1 MPQAI
6 QQLRARAAR
15 LSLRGRLGLSGK
27 LLLLTIP
34 FVLIAEILIYVP
46 AIANFRM
53 NRLNDRLAAANTA
66 ALVLDAAPSGMVP
79 DSLARQILGSIGARA
94 VAIKMGQQRRLL
106 ASADLPAA
114 IDHDID
120 MRTMTP
126 WSAIVGSFETMLE
139 SGNQAIRIIGPGPR
153 GAQFIEVVTD
163 ELPLRQSMYRFS
175 RNLLLLSLAIA
186 VLTAALVYLAL
197 HFLFVRP
204 MRRLTANLVGFHQN
218 PESSARIIVPSQRGD
233 EIGVAERELSD
244 MQRDLVSM
252 LHQKSRL
259 AALGLAVSKINH
271 DLRNLLASSQLLS
284 DQLAS
289 VPDPRV
295 QRFAPKLMRS
305 LERAI
310 AFCQSTLSYGR
321 AQEAAPDRRM
331 IAVESVVNQKLEEFL
346 LENPLE
352 ARAISAKVV
361 EAARAREAARKAR
374 EMTRRK
380 GALDIAGLP
389 GKLADCQE
397 KDPAQSELFIVEGD
411 SAGGSAKQG
420 RNRRNQAVL
429 PLRGKILNV
438 ERARFDRMLNS
449 AEVGTLITA
458 LGTGIG
464 PDEFNVDKL
473 RYHRIIIMTDA
484 DVDGAHIR
492 TLLLTFF
499 FRHMKDVITNGHM
512 FIAQPPLYKMAI
524 GRQAR
529 YVYSDKE
536 RDDLIEKDKAKVTN
550 RFKGLG
556 EMNAEQL
563 WETTMDPTKRVLLR
577 VDIEDAMVADTIF
590 SNLMGDDVA
599 PRKAFIQAHA
609 ASVRN
614 LDV

>member
-1 MPQAI
+1 MSATDAPPI
-6 QQLRARAAR
+6 TRKPRQQPSR
-15 LSLRGRLGLSGK
+15 RLGLSGK

-34 FVLIAEILIYVP
+34 LVMIAEILIYVP

-79 DSLARQILGSIGARA
+79 DSLARQILTSIGARA

-114 IDHDID
+114 IDHDVD
-120 MRTMTP
+120 MREMTV
-126 WSAIVGSFETMLE
+126 WSAIVDSFEVMLE
-139 SGNQAIRIIGPGPR
+139 SGNQTIRVIGPAPGA
-153 GAQFIEVVTD
+153 AQFIEVVID
-163 ELPLRQSMYRFS
+163 ELPLRQAMYRFS
-175 RNLLLLSLAIA
+175 RNLLVISLVIA

-204 MRRLTANLVGFHQN
+204 MRRLTASLVGFHMN

-331 IAVESVVNQKLEEFL
+331 IPIEPVVAEVRETAGLASDGSIAWVTAIERGLTIDADPDQLFRVLLNLVRNAAQALEGRPKTDPMSDAAIQQIRITGRREGSV
-346 LENPLE
+346 
-352 ARAISAKVV
+352 AIIEVSDTGPGVP
-361 EAARAREAARKAR
+361 ARARDHLFEAFQTSGRPGGSGLGLAIAAELVRAH
-374 EMTRRK
+374 
-380 GALDIAGLP
+380 GGDIHL
-389 GKLADCQE
+389 
-397 KDPAQSELFIVEGD
+397 VEGTIGATFRIAIPD
-411 SAGGSAKQG
+411 
-420 RNRRNQAVL
+420 R
-429 PLRGKILNV
+429 PV
-438 ERARFDRMLNS
+438 ELLSVRTARAR
-449 AEVGTLITA
+449 A
-458 LGTGIG
+458 
-464 PDEFNVDKL
+464 
-473 RYHRIIIMTDA
+473 
-484 DVDGAHIR
+484 
-492 TLLLTFF
+492 
-499 FRHMKDVITNGHM
+499 
-512 FIAQPPLYKMAI
+512 
-524 GRQAR
+524 
-529 YVYSDKE
+529 
-536 RDDLIEKDKAKVTN
+536 
-550 RFKGLG
+550 
-556 EMNAEQL
+556 
-563 WETTMDPTKRVLLR
+563 
-577 VDIEDAMVADTIF
+577 
-590 SNLMGDDVA
+590 
-599 PRKAFIQAHA
+599 
-609 ASVRN
+609 
-614 LDV
+614 